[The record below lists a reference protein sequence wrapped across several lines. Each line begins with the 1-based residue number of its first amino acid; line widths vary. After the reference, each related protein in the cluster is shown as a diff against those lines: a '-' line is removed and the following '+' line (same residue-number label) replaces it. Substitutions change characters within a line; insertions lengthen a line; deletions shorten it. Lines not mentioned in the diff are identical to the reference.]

1 MNQLANQQV
10 PKPQIFG
17 AAMAYQHLDWQG
29 QTIPLPVGKVVCIGQ
44 NYQDHIQEMN
54 SKTAPQALFFI
65 KPATALRPL
74 APIVAIPMQHGA
86 VHNETE
92 IAVLI
97 QQPLSKASLQEVDA
111 AIWGYSLA
119 LDLTLRD
126 VQADLKKLGRPWEIA
141 KGFDGACPVAGF
153 VPAALIPDPQQ
164 LQFSLQVN
172 QQTRQQGE
180 ARLMIRNIAQ
190 MLLEMSQWFTL
201 LPGDIVLTGTPAGV
215 GALQPED
222 QLQLTLSPWL
232 DVQTTVCDAQ
242 FFPIQLAE
250 QAIASN

>member
-1 MNQLANQQV
+1 MNQLTEGSPSHSNGID
-10 PKPQIFG
+10 PQ
-17 AAMAYQHLDWQG
+17 YQHRDWQG
-29 QTIPLPVGKVVCIGQ
+29 EIIALPVGKVVCIGQ

-74 APIVAIPMQHGA
+74 SPVIVIPGQHGA

-97 QQPLSKASLQEVDA
+97 QKPLTKACLDDVYP

-126 VQADLKKLGRPWEIA
+126 VQADLKKLGRPWEMA

-153 VPAALIPDPQQ
+153 IPAALIQDPQQ

-172 QQTRQQGE
+172 QQYRQQGDS
-180 ARLMIRNIAQ
+180 RFMIRNIVQ
-190 MLLEMSQWFTL
+190 MLVEMSQWFTL
-201 LPGDIVLTGTPAGV
+201 QPGDIVLTGTPAGV
-215 GALQPED
+215 GPLMHQD

-232 DVQTTVCDAQ
+232 DIQTTVCD
-242 FFPIQLAE
+242 E
-250 QAIASN
+250 QHISTQSTVKATTATK